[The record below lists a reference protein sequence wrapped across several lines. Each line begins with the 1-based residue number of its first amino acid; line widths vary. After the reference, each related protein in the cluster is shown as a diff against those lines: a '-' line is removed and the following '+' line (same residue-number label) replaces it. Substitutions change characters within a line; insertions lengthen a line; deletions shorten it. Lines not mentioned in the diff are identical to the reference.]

1 MLYLNGDKET
11 FKQVLK
17 EFKKNGGLKRYR
29 LANDKNIEKVV
40 KEIAGLDADQISL
53 SLYETYSEN
62 LRKAVDQ
69 VFSRESDSTLSDQ

>member
-1 MLYLNGDKET
+1 MPLVEEWHHLDLSEHPLDMLYLNGDKET

-53 SLYETYSEN
+53 SLYETYS
-62 LRKAVDQ
+62 
-69 VFSRESDSTLSDQ
+69 